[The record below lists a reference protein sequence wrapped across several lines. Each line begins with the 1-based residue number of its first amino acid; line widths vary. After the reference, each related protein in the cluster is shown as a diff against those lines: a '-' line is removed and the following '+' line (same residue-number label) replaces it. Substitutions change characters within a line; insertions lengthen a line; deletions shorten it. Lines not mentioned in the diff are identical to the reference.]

1 MTAGCAPGLFPH
13 PPGVALSIA
22 VARKPKAK
30 QEPESGPQSPL
41 QAALARVLAERFEAG
56 EVRGLKVDLGQLF
69 ELEGTAA
76 SVKVSRLLAGTAP
89 WPSKQWSKVAH
100 FVKMSGPELLHAVA
114 LELARLEDEPSS

>member
-1 MTAGCAPGLFPH
+1 MAAGCAPDLVPH
-13 PPGVALSIA
+13 PLGVALSSP

-41 QAALARVLAERFEAG
+41 QAALARVLAERFAAG
-56 EVRGLKVDLGQLF
+56 EVRGLKVDLGHLF

-89 WPSKQWSKVAH
+89 WPSRQWSKVAH
-100 FVKMSGPELLHAVA
+100 FVKMTGPELLHAVA
-114 LELARLEDEPSS
+114 YELAQLEEEK